1 MMQLKTQLNFK
12 DKIWNL
18 KEYLL
23 SHSATIN
30 NAPIGQRKP
39 VEKNPIGGKKP
50 SKAQAIIDVIF
61 SGDDLSEI
69 KIADISDRGTKYSY
83 ESIDGGHR
91 KRAINAFFGAISLLM
106 QVL

>member
-1 MMQLKTQLNFK
+1 MTQLNFINK
-12 DKIWNL
+12 NWNL